1 MVGYN
6 ITIQLINHVDALT
19 VWDLRPHAPP
29 LTMSVVLTGNKIKR
43 RHDILKS
50 HDHVLFYALLFASSC
65 RSKRNYPAAE
75 TECYSDNNYTIYF
88 EVPREFF

>member
-29 LTMSVVLTGNKIKR
+29 LTMSVVLTGNKKKVSGETSFGIS
-43 RHDILKS
+43 DGNT
-50 HDHVLFYALLFASSC
+50 FYFIT
-65 RSKRNYPAAE
+65 P
-75 TECYSDNNYTIYF
+75 F
-88 EVPREFF
+88 